1 MICDLNNCRKWFI
14 GNTIRDILLGD
25 FDVNYQV
32 GNHIYPVVAPEN
44 TKGDFIV
51 YYRQKYSKTLTK
63 QGVVQDECE
72 VVVLAISENYDDAL
86 ELASNIDSALTG
98 THTTEYGCKV
108 DILLADSSEAFE
120 DNKYIE
126 TLVFSIK

>member
-98 THTTEYGCKV
+98 THTTEDGCKV